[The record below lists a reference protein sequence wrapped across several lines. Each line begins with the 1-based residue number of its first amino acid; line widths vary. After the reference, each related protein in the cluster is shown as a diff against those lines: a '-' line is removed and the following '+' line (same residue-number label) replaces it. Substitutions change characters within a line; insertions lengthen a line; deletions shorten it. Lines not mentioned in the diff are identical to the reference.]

1 MLWLMLTQDGMH
13 MKDAFRKEVCL
24 ECWVAILSFWSS
36 ATLASLANDEDLGWL
51 EPKRLLAAPTRTV
64 RRRVCILAFVSRML

>member
-51 EPKRLLAAPTRTV
+51 EPKRLLAPAPHAD
-64 RRRVCILAFVSRML
+64 C